1 MRKKQPIIWIKV
13 FVLYLM
19 TWFAV
24 QSTALA
30 AIEEDL
36 IPTYKQ
42 QRISAAHSVVL
53 TKYHY
58 SKLPFDDNLSM
69 RIYNTYLRSLDPQRV
84 FFVKADIDAFNKH
97 SQYFDDYLRRSNLMV
112 PFQMYEQLIKR
123 IDERTAFVE
132 NILKTEEFDLASNKK
147 IYIDRSELPYA
158 KDQKELDNI
167 WRERLQNELITL
179 MVSDKDRTLEDAKER
194 LLKRYKVRGKR
205 LAQNTKDDIF
215 DLFMNVVARSFDPH
229 SGYYSAKHMEDFNI
243 GMSLSLQGIGTVLRQ
258 DEDAVKIMEIVP
270 GGPADL
276 TKQLNVADEIIGIAQ
291 GDNGEFMDIAGLRLD
306 KVVDK
311 IRGKKG
317 TVVRLQILGNKG
329 KGPEKIVRIVRDT
342 VKLDKQAA
350 KSEIKTVLSEKAVK
364 SDNVEVGTGNVEVL
378 ENDNGANENGANES
392 GAYRIGVITLP
403 TFYSDFEG
411 NHQGKKDYRST
422 TRDVKNLLTKM
433 QKEAP
438 IDGLIIDLRG
448 NGGGSLQEVIDLS
461 SIFLKDPHKTIVQTR
476 NFDGRIELQKSSN
489 DKQLYDGPLLVMTD
503 RLSASASEIFA
514 GSMQD
519 QGRAIIAGSTTFG
532 KGTVQTML
540 NLEALL
546 SKTEKPGQSKVTI
559 ATFYRASGETTQEKG
574 VVPDIEFPS
583 LYDPQEIGEAKEH
596 YVLPWDRIKP
606 ASDYRPDVIENL
618 AILKAK
624 SRERFESNERN
635 ILFKKQADNLYEQWR
650 TKKISLNLEA
660 RKKELRDKERVVLKR
675 QNRLRELYGYKALT
689 LEEFKNEDGTYS
701 DLIEKTKVDVLLDE
715 AVEILRDYI
724 DLTK

>member
-1 MRKKQPIIWIKV
+1 
-13 FVLYLM
+13 
-19 TWFAV
+19 
-24 QSTALA
+24 
-30 AIEEDL
+30 
-36 IPTYKQ
+36 
-42 QRISAAHSVVL
+42 
-53 TKYHY
+53 
-58 SKLPFDDNLSM
+58 
-69 RIYNTYLRSLDPQRV
+69 
-84 FFVKADIDAFNKH
+84 
-97 SQYFDDYLRRSNLMV
+97 
-112 PFQMYEQLIKR
+112 
-123 IDERTAFVE
+123 
-132 NILKTEEFDLASNKK
+132 
-147 IYIDRSELPYA
+147 
-158 KDQKELDNI
+158 
-167 WRERLQNELITL
+167 
-179 MVSDKDRTLEDAKER
+179 
-194 LLKRYKVRGKR
+194 
-205 LAQNTKDDIF
+205 
-215 DLFMNVVARSFDPH
+215 
-229 SGYYSAKHMEDFNI
+229 
-243 GMSLSLQGIGTVLRQ
+243 
-258 DEDAVKIMEIVP
+258 
-270 GGPADL
+270 
-276 TKQLNVADEIIGIAQ
+276 
-291 GDNGEFMDIAGLRLD
+291 
-306 KVVDK
+306 
-311 IRGKKG
+311 
-317 TVVRLQILGNKG
+317 
-329 KGPEKIVRIVRDT
+329 
-342 VKLDKQAA
+342 
-350 KSEIKTVLSEKAVK
+350 
-364 SDNVEVGTGNVEVL
+364 
-378 ENDNGANENGANES
+378 
-392 GAYRIGVITLP
+392 
-403 TFYSDFEG
+403 
-411 NHQGKKDYRST
+411 
-422 TRDVKNLLTKM
+422 M